1 MAYCTRA
8 DIRNRLSEI
17 GEAHVADDDGD
28 GEVGT
33 NEAANATTE
42 AIAYATA
49 EIDAALTPFFN
60 SPFSI
65 PANDWLKFRA
75 IDLACRRLA
84 GRRGDT
90 IPESLELANVEA
102 KSDLE
107 KVRIGEIRVP
117 GLTYPADGDI
127 TVRQY
132 MGVPR
137 ACNPGWRGGRR
148 YY

>member
-8 DIRNRLSEI
+8 DIRKRLSDL

-28 GEVGT
+28 GEVGA

-65 PANDWLKFRA
+65 PENDWLKFRA
-75 IDLACRRLA
+75 VDLACRRLA
-84 GRRGDT
+84 GRRGDR
-90 IPESLELANVEA
+90 IPESLELANAEA
-102 KSDLE
+102 KADLE
-107 KVRIGEIRVP
+107 RVRTGELRVP
-117 GLTYPADGDI
+117 GLAYPADGFREE
-127 TVRQY
+127 RQV
-132 MGVPR
+132 MGTPR
-137 ACNPGWRGGRR
+137 ACNPGWGRGRR
-148 YY
+148 YC